1 MRRHEAV
8 LLLARILNS
17 CGPSDVTFISLENP
31 YAKTNEVSEGY
42 ELHFKCSID
51 DKAFKVIKGII
62 TANNLGFKDYDGC
75 FIIYTPKKSPDNI
88 IIA

>member
-17 CGPSDVTFISLENP
+17 CRPIDVTFISLENP
-31 YAKTNEVSEGY
+31 YAKTNGVSEGY

-62 TANNLGFKDYDGC
+62 TASNLVSRSMMDVSLS
-75 FIIYTPKKSPDNI
+75 IPPKKAQI
-88 IIA
+88 TL